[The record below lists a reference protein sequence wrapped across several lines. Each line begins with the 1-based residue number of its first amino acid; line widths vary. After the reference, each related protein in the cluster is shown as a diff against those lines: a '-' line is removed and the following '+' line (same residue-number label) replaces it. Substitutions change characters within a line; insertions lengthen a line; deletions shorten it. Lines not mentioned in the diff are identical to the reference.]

1 MASSSARTTLAV
13 VAAVALGATVIQTF
27 VPILG
32 APGPLGQF
40 SDETLNVAVALNCF
54 TRLLCTFEPDKP
66 YGGAF
71 FPEMTTGLLSTWPS
85 AIGWTLGG
93 DLIGARIALIVY
105 DLVLLLGVGYAAM
118 RTVFRLERALALSLA
133 ALVCAAVLLV
143 IPDAPWIVVHV
154 QGELSG
160 AAWLAAGYLLLPSYP
175 RLAAL
180 VLGLCVWHTKIIYAP
195 FALVGIARSAWT
207 NAPSWPRR
215 ARLLLV
221 QLLVFLVPLVG
232 WMLLILIRIGSD
244 GFAVWWT
251 GHLNW
256 FVQGHSGLSGGPFV
270 RGLWQR
276 LASPRLDW
284 RDLTLA
290 TKARVLALLF
300 VPPVVLVATVV
311 RRRRAGERNT
321 TDDFLRLA
329 LAGLGLVFAWWYF
342 FWNDFMWVRHID
354 PMLIVGLAVL
364 GYSAARAMER
374 ASPARRATAVAGFA
388 GVILLE
394 AALGVP
400 SAVAALRSSSLATS
414 ATRYCR
420 SDTPWSA
427 APWPI
432 CVRLAVGTPRPLP
445 SPRPT
450 VTPEASTES

>member
-1 MASSSARTTLAV
+1 MASSSARTTLAI
-13 VAAVALGATVIQTF
+13 VAAAALGATVIQAF

-71 FPEMTTGLLSTWPS
+71 FPEMTIGLLSTWPS
-85 AIGWTLGG
+85 AIGWTLRG
-93 DLIGARIALIVY
+93 DLIGAR
-105 DLVLLLGVGYAAM
+105 
-118 RTVFRLERALALSLA
+118 LA

-180 VLGLCVWHTKIIYAP
+180 VLGLCVWHTKVIYAP
-195 FALVGIARSAWT
+195 FALVGIAWSAST

-221 QLLVFLVPLVG
+221 QLLVFLVPFVA

-251 GHLNW
+251 GHFNW

-311 RRRRAGERNT
+311 RRRRA
-321 TDDFLRLA
+321 
-329 LAGLGLVFAWWYF
+329 
-342 FWNDFMWVRHID
+342 
-354 PMLIVGLAVL
+354 
-364 GYSAARAMER
+364 
-374 ASPARRATAVAGFA
+374 
-388 GVILLE
+388 
-394 AALGVP
+394 
-400 SAVAALRSSSLATS
+400 
-414 ATRYCR
+414 
-420 SDTPWSA
+420 
-427 APWPI
+427 
-432 CVRLAVGTPRPLP
+432 
-445 SPRPT
+445 
-450 VTPEASTES
+450 